1 MTNCAACQ
9 TLAGPGQAPC
19 NVGDDFCQNNI
30 VVAMENMD
38 ALQGD
43 LVRDFAPDASASKDA
58 RLQMDVWSAD
68 QSLVAMDV
76 AWSAHDQVSLQTAR
90 DAFRQAFARV
100 VSDLAA
106 L

>member
-1 MTNCAACQ
+1 
-9 TLAGPGQAPC
+9 
-19 NVGDDFCQNNI
+19 VGDDFCQNNI